1 MYKYNIKNVNID
13 NCTNG
18 HPILF
23 VSCCCNGA
31 VHIFGISSVLI
42 ILLLKKITISSL
54 SHLKWYSNSRL
65 AYENR
70 K

>member
-23 VSCCCNGA
+23 VSCCCNVA

-42 ILLLKKITISSL
+42 ILLLKKNYDIFIVTSQMVLI
-54 SHLKWYSNSRL
+54 K
-65 AYENR
+65 
-70 K
+70 